1 MKDAKTII
9 RHIVDNPFYKELK
22 NRSECGEFLQLLS
35 LNHRRL
41 IAFCYEKNG
50 ILFFALFHP
59 LGLQELK
66 SDSSIK
72 MLKGLLKI
80 YSSVNFDGRLARV
93 TDVKFFVTKHLKFK
107 KATDPY
113 EKKRIFTYTEPAKG
127 EFVNLAKS
135 EQIFEGFEKIRLAIK
150 QNLAKESSGTQ

>member
-80 YSSVNFDGRLARV
+80 YSSVNFDSRLARV

-113 EKKRIFTYTEPAKG
+113 EKKQIFTYAEPAKG

-135 EQIFEGFEKIRLAIK
+135 ERIFEGFEKIRIAIK
-150 QNLAKESSGTQ
+150 QNLAKESSGAR

>member
-9 RHIVDNPFYKELK
+9 RHIIDNPSYKELK
-22 NRSECGEFLQLLS
+22 NRSECGEFLKLLS

-50 ILFFALFHP
+50 VLFFALFHP

-66 SDSSIK
+66 RDSSIK

-93 TDVKFFVTKHLKFK
+93 TDVKFFVTKRLKFK
-107 KATDPY
+107 KPTDPY
-113 EKKRIFTYTEPAKG
+113 ETKRIFTYAEPAKG

-135 EQIFEGFEKIRLAIK
+135 EQIYAKFENIRRAIK
-150 QNLAKESSGTQ
+150 QNLEKEAAENA

>member
-9 RHIVDNPFYKELK
+9 RHIIDNPSYKELK
-22 NRSECGEFLQLLS
+22 NRSECGEFLKLLS

-50 ILFFALFHP
+50 VLFFALFHP

-80 YSSVNFDGRLARV
+80 YSSVNFDSRLARV

-107 KATDPY
+107 KPTDPY
-113 EKKRIFTYTEPAKG
+113 ETKRFFAYAESAKG
-127 EFVNLAKS
+127 EFVNLAKD
-135 EQIFEGFEKIRLAIK
+135 EQIYAKFENIRRAIK
-150 QNLAKESSGTQ
+150 QNLEKEAAENA

>member
-9 RHIVDNPFYKELK
+9 RHIIDNPSYKELK
-22 NRSECGEFLQLLS
+22 NRSECREFLKLLS

-50 ILFFALFHP
+50 VLFFALFHP

-66 SDSSIK
+66 RDSSIK

-107 KATDPY
+107 KPTDPY
-113 EKKRIFTYTEPAKG
+113 ETKRFFTYAEPAKG
-127 EFVNLAKS
+127 EFVNLAKD
-135 EQIFEGFEKIRLAIK
+135 EQIYAKFENIRRAIK
-150 QNLAKESSGTQ
+150 QNLEKEAAENA

>member
-9 RHIVDNPFYKELK
+9 RHIIDNPSYKELK
-22 NRSECGEFLQLLS
+22 NRSECGEFLKLLS

-50 ILFFALFHP
+50 VLFFALFHP

-107 KATDPY
+107 K
-113 EKKRIFTYTEPAKG
+113 
-127 EFVNLAKS
+127 
-135 EQIFEGFEKIRLAIK
+135 
-150 QNLAKESSGTQ
+150 

>member
-22 NRSECGEFLQLLS
+22 NRSECGEFLRLLS

-50 ILFFALFHP
+50 VLFFALFHP

-80 YSSVNFDGRLARV
+80 YSSVNFDSRLARV

-107 KATDPY
+107 KAINPY
-113 EKKRIFTYTEPAKG
+113 EKKQIFTYAEPSKG
-127 EFVNLAKS
+127 EFANLAKS
-135 EQIFEGFEKIRLAIK
+135 ERIFEGFEKIRLAIK
-150 QNLAKESSGTQ
+150 QNLAKESSGAR

>member
-9 RHIVDNPFYKELK
+9 RHIIDNPSYKELK
-22 NRSECGEFLQLLS
+22 NRSECGEFLRLLS

-50 ILFFALFHP
+50 VLFFALFHP

-107 KATDPY
+107 KPTDPY
-113 EKKRIFTYTEPAKG
+113 ETKRFFTYAEPAKG
-127 EFVNLAKS
+127 EFVNLAKD
-135 EQIFEGFEKIRLAIK
+135 EQIYAKFENIRRVIK
-150 QNLAKESSGTQ
+150 QNLEKEAAENA

>member
-9 RHIVDNPFYKELK
+9 RHIIDNPSYKELK
-22 NRSECGEFLQLLS
+22 NRSECGEFLKLLS

-50 ILFFALFHP
+50 VLFFALFHP

-66 SDSSIK
+66 RDSSIK

-93 TDVKFFVTKHLKFK
+93 TDVKFFVTKRLKFK
-107 KATDPY
+107 KPTDPY
-113 EKKRIFTYTEPAKG
+113 ETKRIFTYAEPAKG
-127 EFVNLAKS
+127 EFVNLAKD
-135 EQIFEGFEKIRLAIK
+135 EQIYAKFENR
-150 QNLAKESSGTQ
+150 

>member
-72 MLKGLLKI
+72 MLKGLLNVSAPAVLLSYI
-80 YSSVNFDGRLARV
+80 RGMISQVTAFSGYPALIIPLINF
-93 TDVKFFVTKHLKFK
+93 
-107 KATDPY
+107 
-113 EKKRIFTYTEPAKG
+113 
-127 EFVNLAKS
+127 S
-135 EQIFEGFEKIRLAIK
+135 E
-150 QNLAKESSGTQ
+150 

>member
-9 RHIVDNPFYKELK
+9 RHIIDNPSYKELK
-22 NRSECGEFLQLLS
+22 NRSECGEFLKLLS

-50 ILFFALFHP
+50 VLFFALFHP

-107 KATDPY
+107 KPTDPY
-113 EKKRIFTYTEPAKG
+113 ETKRFFTYAEPAKG
-127 EFVNLAKS
+127 EFVNLAKD
-135 EQIFEGFEKIRLAIK
+135 EQIYAKFENIRRVIK
-150 QNLAKESSGTQ
+150 QNLEKEAAENA

>member
-9 RHIVDNPFYKELK
+9 RHIIDNPSYKELK
-22 NRSECGEFLQLLS
+22 NRSECGEFLKLLS

-50 ILFFALFHP
+50 VLFFALFHP

-80 YSSVNFDGRLARV
+80 YSSVNFDSRLARV

-107 KATDPY
+107 KPTDPY
-113 EKKRIFTYTEPAKG
+113 EKKRFFTYAEPAKG
-127 EFVNLAKS
+127 EFVNLAKD
-135 EQIFEGFEKIRLAIK
+135 EQIYAKFENIRRVIK
-150 QNLAKESSGTQ
+150 QNLEKEAAENA